1 MFLADGVTY
10 KHQGDIDFNT
20 FEYEDK
26 FVAIDGCSNF
36 EYGKVNAWIYET
48 DEEPSLI

>member
-1 MFLADGVTY
+1 MDR
-10 KHQGDIDFNT
+10 HQVDFNT

-48 DEEPSLI
+48 NEEPNLI